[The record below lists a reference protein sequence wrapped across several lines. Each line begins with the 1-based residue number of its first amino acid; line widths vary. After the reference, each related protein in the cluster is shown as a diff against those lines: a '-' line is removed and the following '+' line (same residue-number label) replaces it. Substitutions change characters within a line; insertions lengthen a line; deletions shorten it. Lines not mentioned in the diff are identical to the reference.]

1 MNQKK
6 IIVGILT
13 ISDRASKGEYED
25 LSGPAAQDWLAKA
38 IKSDFTTEYQCIP
51 DEKAIISAKIIEL
64 ADMHQCSLILTLGG
78 TGPAP
83 RDVTP
88 EATLAVADKELP
100 GFGEQ
105 MRAISLKYVPT
116 AILSRQVGAIRGK
129 SLIVNL
135 PGQPKAIGETLGEL
149 FQAIP
154 YCIELM
160 EGPIIQTRSEVVVAF
175 RPKSAPPIA
184 D

>member
-13 ISDRASKGEYED
+13 ISDRASKGVYED
-25 LSGPAAQDWLAKA
+25 LSGPAATDWLKKA
-38 IKSDFTTEYQCIP
+38 IKSEFEIEYKCIP
-51 DEKAIISAKIIEL
+51 DEKEVISAEIIKHVDEL
-64 ADMHQCSLILTLGG
+64 GCSLLLTLGG

-88 EATLAVADKELP
+88 EATLAVCEKELP

-129 SLIVNL
+129 CLVVNL

-160 EGPIIQTRSEVVVAF
+160 EGPVIRTQEAVVKAF
-175 RPKSAPPIA
+175 RPKSAPKIE